1 MKCEECGAVKD
12 ATVRIRRD
20 KQIHERK
27 KLLTVCIAVLLAVAM
42 VCGTVLGCYT
52 VKKQQE
58 TIIEQQYALNMQYA
72 QLMEYVAGAEVTTE
86 TTSNEANADGGGTAV
101 AGNDNIVAGGD
112 VNGAG

>member
-1 MKCEECGAVKD
+1 MGCEECGAVKS
-12 ATVRIRRD
+12 ATDRIRKD

-27 KLLTVCIAVLLAVAM
+27 KLLTVCITVLLAVAM

-86 TTSNEANADGGGTAV
+86 TETVDGGDGGTAIKV
-101 AGNDNIVAGGD
+101 EGDNNTTAGGD
-112 VNGAG
+112 VNG